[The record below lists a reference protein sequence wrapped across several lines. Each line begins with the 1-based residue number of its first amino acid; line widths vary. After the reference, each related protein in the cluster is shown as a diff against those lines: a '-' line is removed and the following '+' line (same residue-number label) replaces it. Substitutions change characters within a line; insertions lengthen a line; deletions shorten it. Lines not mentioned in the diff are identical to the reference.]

1 MLFIFDMGGVV
12 TTTAGND
19 IYAGAAR
26 RIGVSKEELMNAS
39 QSMLYN
45 LDTGRI
51 SVREYWKKIGE
62 QLGKEI
68 NADWFRILFHPVLN
82 EETVALIKDLKKM
95 GHRVVCGTNTIE
107 SHYDNHL
114 SRGDYAY
121 FDMTY
126 TSVHLGVRKPDPE
139 FWKIIMEAEGFSPEE
154 TYFTDDRREN
164 VDAAA
169 ALGIHSYQFDNASG
183 FRKFIAGLKNCDII
197 NV

>member
-1 MLFIFDMGGVV
+1 MIS
-12 TTTAGND
+12 THTPH
-19 IYAGAAR
+19 AR
-26 RIGVSKEELMNAS
+26 RDPV
-39 QSMLYN
+39 
-45 LDTGRI
+45 
-51 SVREYWKKIGE
+51 KITIR
-62 QLGKEI
+62 LGKEI